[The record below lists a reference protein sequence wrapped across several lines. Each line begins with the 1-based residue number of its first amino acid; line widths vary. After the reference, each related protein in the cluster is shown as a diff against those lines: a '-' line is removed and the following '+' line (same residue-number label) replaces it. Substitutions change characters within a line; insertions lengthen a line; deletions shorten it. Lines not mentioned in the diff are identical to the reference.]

1 MKIRPHPYLAK
12 RTKLVAWFC
21 SNRHTHGKREIYFKE
36 LAKYI
41 QIDTYG
47 QCGNLQCL
55 PRMSPTCNHLLDSY
69 KFYLAAENSLCPDYV
84 TEKFYRA
91 LVNGIVPVVYGGA
104 DYAAFAPPHSYIRVA
119 DFQSPKDLADY
130 LHLLDKNDALY
141 MEYLNWRNKY
151 RITAR
156 YYKLATF

>member
-21 SNRHTHGKREIYFKE
+21 SNRHTHGKREIYFQE
-36 LAKYI
+36 LAKYMP
-41 QIDTYG
+41 IDIYG
-47 QCGNLQCL
+47 QCGHLECL
-55 PRMSPTCNHLLDSY
+55 PPNSDACNRLLDSY